1 MPSPRPIYSPFPQR
15 IPGHVLTAARD
26 GPAPSVAK
34 LISGLTHDNYTLEVV
49 DLILLPLHPDNRTPP
64 PPRPRNLHRM
74 DPAEE
79 QRLLKQLQQH
89 RVRGGKALYCATEGL
104 MSLLPSCPTDK
115 REATITRILP
125 QLDNLLE
132 WYIYF
137 LKGQIPQ
144 SSGDDSNV
152 EYRNPSRPCTAL
164 LHLIAVDT
172 SFNDRLLNSDLTDKV
187 VAYAIAAWAARGP
200 RTNEAYISFVMGH
213 DKCPITQLLST
224 FLSSDDGRQRVFDA
238 ICYKPLYESKAL
250 RAMVI
255 EGAVSRCRSVAQLSR
270 KSVEDDL
277 KVAPPG
283 GRKKVPAVQAVLEY
297 LHTLLIV
304 VQKFSEDLVISREL
318 MRSDFFE
325 AICRALLVWV
335 KKCRRGHEEA
345 VPKQRAF
352 IALAGIQGMIVLQS
366 QRSATLWRLSAC
378 AVEGTV
384 RGGYVE
390 LLVEGMLANPSKD
403 APDSKV
409 ILDTLELL
417 KLQSGMHPSL
427 AGPLSWRM
435 RELYGDNYYNSSS
448 VGLEKS
454 STYHKKWC
462 SMAFDVLAA
471 SFSLDN
477 GEFGRN
483 TFICDNMKCPGDRR
497 RFSPS
502 LTCSNC
508 HSMIYCSHECQK
520 EDWSALHRDECA
532 PARREYY
539 QARHCDK
546 PHYTQAKRKFH
557 AVYTA
562 RRADWATMGLGDI
575 LHQEDIGVATQTPK
589 AQPAIIELS
598 LWRNLIHTIE
608 EYIQLRGLSI
618 QSNNEVPQ
626 YHLDKR
632 ICALLSSFTKE
643 DADMGIRLVE
653 GAYQFGNRTIFILA
667 KLQEIPGEEAHA
679 HELLYSIM
687 KFD

>member
-15 IPGHVLTAARD
+15 IPAHVLTAARD
-26 GPAPSVAK
+26 GPARSVAK

-104 MSLLPSCPTDK
+104 MSLLPSCPPDK

-213 DKCPITQLLST
+213 DKCPITHLLST

-255 EGAVSRCRSVAQLSR
+255 EGAVSRCRSAAQLSR

-277 KVAPPG
+277 KAAPPG
-283 GRKKVPAVQAVLEY
+283 GRTKIPAVQAVLEY

-304 VQKFSEDLVISREL
+304 VQKFSEDLVISREF

-325 AICRALLVWV
+325 AICRALFVWV
-335 KKCRRGHEEA
+335 KKCRQGHEEA
-345 VPKQRAF
+345 GAKQRAF
-352 IALAGIQGMIVLQS
+352 LAAAGVQGMITLQS
-366 QRSATLWRLSAC
+366 ARNAVLWKLSAC
-378 AVEGTV
+378 AVEGTI

-390 LLVEGMLANPSKD
+390 LLVEGMLANPQEGTS
-403 APDSKV
+403 SEVSVV
-409 ILDTLELL
+409 ISQSLGLL
-417 KLQSGMHPSL
+417 KLHCGMYPSL
-427 AGPLSWRM
+427 AGPLSRKM
-435 RELYGDNYYNSSS
+435 RELYGDDYYNSTS
-448 VGLEKS
+448 VGLDRGSFYYKR
-454 STYHKKWC
+454 WC
-462 SMAFDVLAA
+462 GLAFDVMAA
-471 SFSLDN
+471 FASRARYTHFSQ
-477 GEFGRN
+477 N
-483 TFICDNMKCPGDRR
+483 TLICDNVKCPGDRR
-497 RFSPS
+497 SFNPS
-502 LTCSNC
+502 LTCGNC
-508 HSMIYCSHECQK
+508 HSMTYCSQDCQT
-520 EDWSALHRDECA
+520 EDWGTHHRVECA
-532 PARREYY
+532 SARREYDT
-539 QARHCDK
+539 ARHGNK
-546 PHYTQAKRKFH
+546 PHYTQDKRKFH
-557 AVYTA
+557 ALYTT
-562 RRADWATMGLGDI
+562 RRADWAFMSAKKEPDR
-575 LHQEDIGVATQTPK
+575 EDPGPTVETLNSHSLIT
-589 AQPAIIELS
+589 ELS
-598 LWRNLIHTIE
+598 LWTNPKHTIA
-608 EYIQLRGLSI
+608 EYLELRTLNSPSNSEVPTHHLDSRIRALVLSI
-618 QSNNEVPQ
+618 
-626 YHLDKR
+626 
-632 ICALLSSFTKE
+632 TKE
-643 DADMGIRLVE
+643 DMDTRIQLV
-653 GAYQFGNRTIFILA
+653 
-667 KLQEIPGEEAHA
+667 
-679 HELLYSIM
+679 
-687 KFD
+687 